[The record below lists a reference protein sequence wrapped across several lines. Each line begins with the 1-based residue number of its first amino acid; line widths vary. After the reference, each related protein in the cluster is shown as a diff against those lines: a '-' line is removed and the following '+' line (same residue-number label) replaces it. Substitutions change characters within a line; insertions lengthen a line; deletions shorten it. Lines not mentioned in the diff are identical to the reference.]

1 MCCNVLY
8 VLSSSNTELS
18 RTLKIALIRIQSS
31 GSSPDRLR
39 LNKRLGKEST
49 SLICLMKLCIRLCFF
64 VKLQKLASLFLSI
77 RKQAFD
83 AFNCKIG

>member
-39 LNKRLGKEST
+39 LDKRLGKEST
-49 SLICLMKLCIRLCFF
+49 SLKKLCIRLCFF